1 MGDLDTASSYMQYLQ
16 LTGDNVRQ
24 NLDDKTLE
32 LQISAKSGLLVL
44 CCLRWSC
51 LHSVCILLENIGKSA
66 VIFRRYCAGNVEETR
81 KLLIEMSSK
90 KDGIKPCIMA
100 EAFSMACLAAW
111 ENGWR
116 CDVVTIF
123 RVLFNLELVSFKGE
137 ISALAR
143 ESLEMMITKIVLC
156 SSQQDVPELDVDKV
170 NASPLTLPFPCTAL
184 DFRVPHALT
193 EIT

>member
-51 LHSVCILLENIGKSA
+51 LHSVCILLENIKGKSA

-81 KLLIEMSSK
+81 KLLIELSSK

-100 EAFSMACLAAW
+100 EAFSMACLAAL

-123 RVLFNLELVSFKGE
+123 RVLFTLELVSYKGK

-170 NASPLTLPFPCTAL
+170 NASP
-184 DFRVPHALT
+184 
-193 EIT
+193 

>member
-1 MGDLDTASSYMQYLQ
+1 
-16 LTGDNVRQ
+16 V
-24 NLDDKTLE
+24 
-32 LQISAKSGLLVL
+32 
-44 CCLRWSC
+44 
-51 LHSVCILLENIGKSA
+51 KSA

-123 RVLFNLELVSFKGE
+123 RVLFNL
-137 ISALAR
+137 
-143 ESLEMMITKIVLC
+143 
-156 SSQQDVPELDVDKV
+156 
-170 NASPLTLPFPCTAL
+170 
-184 DFRVPHALT
+184 
-193 EIT
+193 